1 MFRRGTL
8 RSGLLIGLS
17 TLMVGFASTASAGS
31 APSGKASTTPSLGE
45 ALKSSSAEQKALTEH
60 LRAKG
65 VLFYGAWWCPACFK
79 QKSLFGKEAGDRLP
93 YVECDK
99 DDAGRKRCISAK
111 IRAFPT
117 WEMAGK
123 RLEGVQT
130 IEELKVWSGYG
141 R

>member
-1 MFRRGTL
+1 MFSRGTL
-8 RSGLLIGLS
+8 RSGLLVGLS
-17 TLMVGFASTASAGS
+17 TVLVGMASAGS

-45 ALKSSSAEQKALTEH
+45 ALYASTAEQKALTEH

-79 QKSLFGKEAGDRLP
+79 QKSLFGKEAGNRLP

-99 DDAGRKRCISAK
+99 DDAGRQRCINAK

-130 IEELKVWSGYG
+130 IERLKLWSGYG